1 MSKITPIKKLDP
13 ISVNINEQDV
23 TVEQY
28 LPIQDKLAMIERI
41 LNFTIDNTGF
51 LNPVRL
57 EVFTVLEI
65 IATYTNINIT
75 EKMMENAPKTYDS
88 LMLNGVIDKIIEA
101 IPEDEYN
108 AVFDAVEEC
117 AEHTVAYLNSFVGM
131 MKTINED
138 YSMSQMNIEEMMKN
152 LEPEKIGLVKEILEK
167 IG

>member
-1 MSKITPIKKLDP
+1 MIA
-13 ISVNINEQDV
+13 INEQEIEV
-23 TVEQY
+23 IQY

-65 IATYTNINIT
+65 ISTYTNINIT
-75 EKMMENAPKTYDS
+75 DKMMENAPKTYDN
-88 LMLNGVIDKIIEA
+88 LMINGVIDAIIEA

-108 AVFDAVEEC
+108 AVFDAIEDC
-117 AEHTVAYLNSFVGM
+117 AEHAVNYLNSFVGM
-131 MKTINED
+131 MKTVTED
-138 YSMSQMNIEEMMKN
+138 YDATKMNVDEMMHTLN
-152 LEPEKIGLVKEILEK
+152 DADSIGLVKDILEK